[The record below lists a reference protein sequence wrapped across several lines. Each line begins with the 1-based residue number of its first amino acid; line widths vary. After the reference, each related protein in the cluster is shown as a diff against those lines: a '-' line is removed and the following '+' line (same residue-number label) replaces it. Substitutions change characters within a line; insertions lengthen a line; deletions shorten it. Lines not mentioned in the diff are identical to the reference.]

1 VTGRPIFVRWEE
13 SEEFYPGSVDEHAGP
28 RTFFGLDCD
37 GPKDENGN
45 QLFIYNS
52 YTADAQ
58 QVFLN
63 EVARITGNLVGLN
76 DVEFVNST
84 VYMNHATQQLVV
96 EMNQLSKVEVIDL
109 VGRQIY
115 CSPVVNENKIFIN
128 LNFVKSGIY
137 LVKLSNS
144 SNNVVTAKFVK

>member
-1 VTGRPIFVRWEE
+1 
-13 SEEFYPGSVDEHAGP
+13 
-28 RTFFGLDCD
+28 
-37 GPKDENGN
+37 
-45 QLFIYNS
+45 
-52 YTADAQ
+52 
-58 QVFLN
+58 
-63 EVARITGNLVGLN
+63 
-76 DVEFVNST
+76 
-84 VYMNHATQQLVV
+84 
-96 EMNQLSKVEVIDL
+96 L